1 MKLVSEWLTDHF
13 GIAVGLQEKLLS
25 TLAAI
30 LVLLIL
36 RKIILYFLSKKV
48 DDLKIQY
55 KWRKSLTYL
64 VSFIALLIITR
75 IWFHGFDSFATF
87 FGLISAGFVITLK
100 DPILNFAGWGFII
113 IRKPFTVGDRIEIN
127 NVAGDIIDIRI
138 FQFTLMEIGNWV
150 DSDQSTGRMIHIPN
164 GKVFTEYQANYS
176 TGFNYIWNEIAV
188 LITFESDWKKA
199 NQILL
204 DIVNQRTENLTT
216 GVRNQIKETSRK
228 FMVFYSVLTPTVY
241 TSMKENG
248 VKLTMRFLCDVR
260 KRRSTEQS
268 IWEDVL
274 DEFAEHDDIKYTYH
288 TTRFF
293 DNLTEGKPGTK
304 PKG

>member
-1 MKLVSEWLTDHF
+1 MKIVSEWLTDHF
-13 GIAVGLQEKLLS
+13 GIAVGLQEKLLY
-25 TLAAI
+25 TIVAI

-36 RKIILYFLSKKV
+36 RKIILYFLSKNV

-64 VSFIALLIITR
+64 VSFIALLIIIR

-100 DPILNFAGWGFII
+100 DPILNFVGWGFII

-127 NVAGDIIDIRI
+127 NVAGDVIDIRI

-199 NQILL
+199 KQILL

-216 GVRNQIKETSRK
+216 EVRNQIKETSRK

-248 VKLTMRFLCDVR
+248 VKLTMRYLCDVR

-274 DEFAEHDDIKYTYH
+274 DEFAEHDDIQYAYP

>member
-1 MKLVSEWLTDHF
+1 MKIVSEWLTDHF
-13 GIAVGLQEKLLS
+13 GIAVGLQEKLLY
-25 TLAAI
+25 TIVAI

-36 RKIILYFLSKKV
+36 RKIILYFLSKNV

-64 VSFIALLIITR
+64 VSFIALLIIIR

-100 DPILNFAGWGFII
+100 DPILNFVGWGFII

-127 NVAGDIIDIRI
+127 NVAGDVIDIRI

-188 LITFESDWKKA
+188 MVTFESNWKKA
-199 NQILL
+199 KEILL
-204 DIVNQRTENLTT
+204 DIVNKRTENLTT
-216 GVRNQIKETSRK
+216 EVRNQIKETSRK

-248 VKLTMRFLCDVR
+248 VKLTMRYLCDVR

-274 DEFAEHDDIKYTYH
+274 DEFAEHDDIQYAYP